1 MRKAKYNNP
10 DNNSMCVDII
20 GLMKLLNSGRATAER
35 IGKESQSAFK
45 VGNRK
50 LYKVDKVN
58 AYLETLTEKQ

>member
-1 MRKAKYNNP
+1 
-10 DNNSMCVDII
+10 MCVDII